1 MVMQKKKKELSKKYY
16 GYGNG
21 LVIIHR
27 EDIPLLR
34 NLNSYLYF
42 EYTYIVYTLYSKSY
56 LH

>member
-1 MVMQKKKKELSKKYY
+1 MQKKKKELSKKYY